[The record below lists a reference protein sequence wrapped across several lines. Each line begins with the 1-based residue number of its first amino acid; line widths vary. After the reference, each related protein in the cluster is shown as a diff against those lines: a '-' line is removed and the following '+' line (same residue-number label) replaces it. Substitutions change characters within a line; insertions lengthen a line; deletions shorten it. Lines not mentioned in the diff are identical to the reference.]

1 MLAVDYFQEHAIEYS
16 DETYTISHPDRILV
30 TVRPIRQ
37 SDANLIMEM
46 HERLSNDS
54 IYYRYL
60 GANKPTI
67 RDLQH
72 LYSSD
77 GTVVT
82 TLVAMV
88 DDPQEKV
95 IALAYY
101 RIDPENPSTAEPA
114 ILVEDS
120 FQGCGLGKQIVMA
133 LYQEAVLN
141 GLESFD
147 TFIHPGNYRMLQMIK
162 NSNLKYESKYCD
174 GMQKVRIWL

>member
-1 MLAVDYFQEHAIEYS
+1 MLAVNLFQKHVVENNYK
-16 DETYTISHPDRILV
+16 TYTISRHTGKPV

-37 SDANLIMEM
+37 NDANLIMEM
-46 HERLSNDS
+46 HERLSSDS

-67 RDLQH
+67 RDFQH
-72 LYSSD
+72 LCSSD

-82 TLVAMV
+82 TLVATI
-88 DDPQEKV
+88 DNPHEKV

-101 RIDPENPSTAEPA
+101 RIDPDNPSTAEPA

-133 LYQEAVLN
+133 LYQEAVQN

-147 TFIHPGNYRMLQMIK
+147 TFVHPANYRMFQMIK
-162 NSNLKYESKYCD
+162 SSGLQFENKYCD
-174 GMQKVRIWL
+174 GMQKVQIWL